1 MSFVDIS
8 KRLSWGKMG
17 QAQLR
22 HISFSII
29 IIFIHIIAIFIAVK
43 EKLPKT
49 VFTGVERQAASP
61 RQTSGNL
68 RPEAVLFSC
77 PEVPPPSDLH
87 LLHSLQERFEY
98 FLSGDPVVDSQRTP
112 EEDARLHHLL
122 LETWQTEVRQRRIAR
137 QQLKS
142 AIGKQ
147 AFTRRRRRGELSHL
161 G

>member
-1 MSFVDIS
+1 
-8 KRLSWGKMG
+8 MG

-22 HISFSII
+22 HISFAIL

-68 RPEAVLFSC
+68 RPEAVLFSRREIEQ
-77 PEVPPPSDLH
+77 PGDLR
-87 LLHSLQERFEY
+87 LLHSLQERFEHL
-98 FLSGDPVVDSQRTP
+98 LSGDPVVDSQRTP
-112 EEDARLHHLL
+112 EEDARLHQLL